1 MHKNWTDV
9 GNVKSK
15 TCNKKYSNDKNN
27 INEVEAIKYDEPKKK
42 KKKP

>member
-15 TCNKKYSNDKNN
+15 TCNKKYSKDKNN